1 MASNNQQLAKARKGF
16 MVHPCIL
23 DGKQTQIYERG
34 LEKQDPQTFQYL
46 SHYANQ
52 NGYVIKEDRRA
63 DFIEGI

>member
-1 MASNNQQLAKARKGF
+1 

-23 DGKQTQIYERG
+23 DGKQTLIYERG